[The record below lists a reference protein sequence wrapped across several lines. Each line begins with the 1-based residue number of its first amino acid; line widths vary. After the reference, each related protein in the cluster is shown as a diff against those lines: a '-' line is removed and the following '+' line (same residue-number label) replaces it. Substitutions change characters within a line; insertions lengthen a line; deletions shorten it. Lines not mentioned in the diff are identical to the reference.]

1 MVVSLSSARL
11 PLSNISGVLP
21 LDRRCQTII
30 YALLMETPTYRS
42 FIANCALNHM
52 LVKLAIQVDERLAHA
67 AVNYWNTSGIRT
79 GDGCI
84 WRGEFRWK
92 EHQSLNQ
99 GQWYYEGFEHI
110 SNRSKAETIK
120 NVLTLVFMFLKLATL
135 SWFLSANT
143 HGLTL

>member
-1 MVVSLSSARL
+1 MVVSLSSAHL

-21 LDRRCQTII
+21 LERRCQTII

-110 SNRSKAETIK
+110 SNRRKQKLSKMS
-120 NVLTLVFMFLKLATL
+120 LLLYLCF
-135 SWFLSANT
+135 
-143 HGLTL
+143 